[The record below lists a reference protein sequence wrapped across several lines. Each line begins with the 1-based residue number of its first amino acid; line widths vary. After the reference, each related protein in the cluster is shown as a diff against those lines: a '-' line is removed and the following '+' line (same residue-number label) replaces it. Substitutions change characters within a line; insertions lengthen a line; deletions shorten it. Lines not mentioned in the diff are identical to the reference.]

1 MSSYSYRAIATCF
14 LNGAEDAE
22 QATRLIVQAALT
34 NSTLKSAIPDD
45 LATDDSDDLFVE
57 FKQYVEVNGLGE
69 VVVSIDTDEGN
80 LCTQFFDYIVSV
92 LATIHTGDC
101 LEINWS
107 GWDSREGISGGCDR
121 YGPGGNLIDQ
131 LNDCSALNDIAELL
145 CGSRD
150 GWSPTLL
157 HDIQKIVR
165 STGRQVFDNQEATE

>member
-1 MSSYSYRAIATCF
+1 MSSYSYRAIAKCE
-14 LNGAEDAE
+14 LDGVENAE

-34 NSTLKSAIPDD
+34 NPALKSAIPDD

-80 LCTQFFDYIVSV
+80 LCTQFFDYILSV
-92 LATIHTGDC
+92 LATVHTGTC

-121 YGPGGNLIDQ
+121 YGPGGVYIEPASDTKALDKIALILSEWEWDQ
-131 LNDCSALNDIAELL
+131 FALAEIYDVIT
-145 CGSRD
+145 STNR
-150 GWSPTLL
+150 
-157 HDIQKIVR
+157 KVNAR
-165 STGRQVFDNQEATE
+165 S